1 MQINKKDIST
11 FSVELND
18 RKISTIPLTS
28 NTEWGYSMV
37 EGILVNQKQD
47 FKTMEL
53 TFLVKGTNEQDA
65 LKNIGL
71 LTNEL
76 KKCEI
81 QFDDINYTFYCVLNS
96 KQYPTRYK
104 NARFKLTYILK
115 IQSIQGEYKHYS
127 FEVGNK
133 NITKLNIKY
142 IDNLASIIGSYVDG
156 YLESE
161 YFKEIAT
168 ENVYIDNN
176 AIAAAANNSNNWI
189 TFFLSLGIDINKYKP
204 IAENTYN
211 GVIDINEEYSSA
223 LAANIFNSR
232 TNFSIYYNRFHKDG
246 ITDFPMNITFPSLT
260 WDSQEEYCIPFTV
273 NESANYANT
282 SILLYGRPTASK
294 SGTNKLV
301 GTRSGNIFKMVLN
314 KAMDM
319 EFTIGTSTKIYPII
333 NNKSSSSGGITITT
347 VEDVSGLPL
356 KKYSIES
363 GSKDFKTYYYV
374 NGASV
379 GAFTKQTETALNNN
393 WVIGEGCDNFE
404 FSRIQI
410 KVNDNIIHDFIPI
423 NGSLKNGFINNA
435 DNGFYDIISMKFYP
449 WETFY
454 EEPSY
459 KPPGWTP
466 PAIETGDAPAEIQEI
481 PQKIKYP
488 Q

>member
-1 MQINKKDIST
+1 MIVNEKDISI

-18 RKISTIPLTS
+18 RKISTSSFIS
-28 NTEWGYSMV
+28 NTAWGSSMI
-37 EGILVNQKQD
+37 EGILINQKED
-47 FKTMEL
+47 FKAMEL
-53 TFLVKGTNEQDA
+53 TFLVKGNNEQES

-76 KKCEI
+76 KQCQIKFE
-81 QFDDINYTFYCVLNS
+81 DIDYVFVCALNS

-104 NARFKLTYILK
+104 NACFKITYILK
-115 IQSIQGEYKHYS
+115 IQEIQGAKKHFT
-127 FEVGNK
+127 FEVSNK
-133 NITKLNIKY
+133 NISKLNIKY
-142 IDNLASIIGSYVDG
+142 IDNLASIIGSYIDG
-156 YLESE
+156 YTESE
-161 YFKEIAT
+161 YFKELAT
-168 ENVYIDNN
+168 ETVYIDND
-176 AIAAAANNSNNWI
+176 AIAAAANNSDNWT
-189 TFFLSLGIDINKYKP
+189 TFFLSLGIDVNKHKP

-211 GVIDINEEYSSA
+211 GVIDIDEKYSSE
-223 LAANIFNSR
+223 LAVNIFNSR
-232 TNFSIYYNRFHKDG
+232 KTFSIYYNRFHKDG

-260 WDSQEEYCIPFTV
+260 WDSQSKYCIPFTV

-282 SILLYGRPTASK
+282 SILLYGRPTTSK

-301 GTRSGNIFKMVLN
+301 GTRSGNSFKMVLQED
-314 KAMDM
+314 MDI
-319 EFTIGTSTKIYPII
+319 EFTIGNSIKTYSII
-333 NNKSSSSGGITITT
+333 DNKSSSSGGIIITT

-363 GSKDFKTYYYV
+363 GSKDFRTYYYV

-379 GAFTKQTETALNNN
+379 IAFTKQPTTTLNSD
-393 WVIGEGCDNFE
+393 WAIGEGCGNFE

-410 KVNDNIIHDFIPI
+410 KVDDNIIHDFIPI

-466 PAIETGDAPAEIQEI
+466 PEIETGDAPTEIQEI
-481 PQKIKYP
+481 PEKIKYP

>member
-1 MQINKKDIST
+1 MKINKKDISI

-53 TFLVKGTNEQDA
+53 TFLVKGENEQDA

-81 QFDDINYTFYCVLNS
+81 QFDDIDYTFYCILNS

-104 NARFKLTYILK
+104 NACFKLTYILK

-133 NITKLNIKY
+133 NITKLNLKY
-142 IDNLASIIGSYVDG
+142 IDNLASIIGSYIDG
-156 YLESE
+156 YSESE
-161 YFKEIAT
+161 YFKELAT
-168 ENVYIDNN
+168 ENVYIDND
-176 AIAAAANNSNNWI
+176 AVAAAANNSDNWT
-189 TFFLSLGIDINKYKP
+189 TFFLSLGIDVNKHKP

-211 GVIDINEEYSSA
+211 GVINIDEEYSSE

-232 TNFSIYYNRFHKDG
+232 KTFSIYYNRFHKDG
-246 ITDFPMNITFPSLT
+246 ITDFPMDITFPSLT

-273 NESANYANT
+273 NEPANYANT

-294 SGTNKLV
+294 SGTNKLT
-301 GTRSGNIFKMVLN
+301 GTRSGKRFEITLSESI
-314 KAMDM
+314 DM
-319 EFTIGTSTKIYPII
+319 KFSIGDNSRVYPIVD
-333 NNKSSSSGGITITT
+333 NKSSSSGGVTITT
-347 VEDVSGLPL
+347 ISDVSGLPL

-374 NGASV
+374 NGACASASSKYPV
-379 GAFTKQTETALNNN
+379 TTLNSD
-393 WVIGEGCDNFE
+393 WVIGEGCGNFE

-410 KVNDNIIHDFIPI
+410 KVGDNIIHDFIPI
-423 NGSLKNGFINNA
+423 NGSLKNGFINNV
-435 DNGFYDIISMKFYP
+435 DNGFYDIVSMKFYP

-459 KPPGWTP
+459 KPPGWKP
-466 PAIETGDAPAEIQEI
+466 PTIETGDAPAEIQEI
-481 PQKIKYP
+481 PEKIEYP